1 MRRALSLDGPKLPD
15 IQVDALGVLTTPS
28 ELKIIDVQEIFT
40 RFKKVPAEKIIARL
54 LGEVYKPQ
62 MYSRRLQP
70 PTKGSSK
77 RTNIKS
83 HETWYARACN
93 GGGRGSDTFNGFMH
107 ASFIDYNFFW
117 PPGKS
122 STPRKPAKTSGAKK
136 YTPEL
141 LRQAHQAVAQRKDL
155 VQALSEASTAMVM
168 QESKQKATERLGRQ
182 MHYEKAQAEAKATEQ
197 GELATK
203 MAVEL
208 QQSKKAHRQTK
219 IAAAEN
225 VRLVREQE
233 AEKRRWEKERERVMR
248 IAGNKERVA
257 QKAVQRE
264 QLKRKAADERA
275 EEALEKAGEEKQQ
288 RRKAEKE
295 NKQLASKN
303 QVLAKL
309 PFVAVAAAHAEANVS
324 EKKRQKMAKQLQKKE
339 GERQLIEERAKV
351 LVEKMISS
359 NRMVNVLTGEK
370 RKGLNKIEKEARK
383 KAKEYYGDPL
393 RRDKEREQQ
402 AAMDGAFDDI
412 VRERDEAL
420 EARDECTAMNV
431 ELQQEVDR
439 LQGELD
445 TAIAGVNTK
454 QALVDAVQEKFAQVG
469 IMRKVGKMYS
479 NEYRL
484 LLMSVVG
491 NCSSVYQARTMYV
504 SLHGEVCMRM
514 DDGGEGLSDTGAVL
528 PEGLSPGYCTDD

>member
-1 MRRALSLDGPKLPD
+1 
-15 IQVDALGVLTTPS
+15 
-28 ELKIIDVQEIFT
+28 
-40 RFKKVPAEKIIARL
+40 
-54 LGEVYKPQ
+54 
-62 MYSRRLQP
+62 
-70 PTKGSSK
+70 
-77 RTNIKS
+77 
-83 HETWYARACN
+83 
-93 GGGRGSDTFNGFMH
+93 MH
-107 ASFIDYNFFW
+107 ASSIDYNFSW

-168 QESKQKATERLGRQ
+168 QEEKQKATERLGRQ

-248 IAGNKERVA
+248 MAGNKERVA

-275 EEALEKAGEEKQQ
+275 EEAQEKAGEEKQQ

-295 NKQLASKN
+295 NKQLATKN

-309 PFVAVAAAHAEANVS
+309 PFVAVAAAHADAHKA
-324 EKKRQKMAKQLQKKE
+324 EKKRQKMATQLQKKE

-351 LVEKMISS
+351 LVAKMISS

-370 RKGLNKIEKEARK
+370 RKHLNKIEREARK

-393 RRDKEREQQ
+393 RRDKEREQE

-420 EARDECTAMNV
+420 EERDECTAMNV

-445 TAIAGVNTK
+445 AAIAGVNTK

-491 NCSSVYQARTMYV
+491 NCSSVYQARTMCRFMVKYACGWMVEGKDYQIPELSFLKDCRRDIAPMTETLAALKVAQCDRIVQMGHDGSSIGGTDTFTVSVKIFKRYV
-504 SLHGEVCMRM
+504 VVVS
-514 DDGGEGLSDTGAVL
+514 T
-528 PEGLSPGYCTDD
+528 